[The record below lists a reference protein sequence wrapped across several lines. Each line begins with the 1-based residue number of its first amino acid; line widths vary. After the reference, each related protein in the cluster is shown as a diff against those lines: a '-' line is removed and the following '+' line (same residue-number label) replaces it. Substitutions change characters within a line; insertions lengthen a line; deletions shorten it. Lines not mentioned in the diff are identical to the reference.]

1 MSLVFARV
9 TVLEATAEHQQTS
22 VLAGVERVRHVRA
35 GPSEAI
41 WLVVVAGARAVAR
54 SDGARRLWRFLRL
67 QIGHVSRCTPCSCPE
82 ATPVWF

>member
-1 MSLVFARV
+1 
-9 TVLEATAEHQQTS
+9 
-22 VLAGVERVRHVRA
+22 
-35 GPSEAI
+35 
-41 WLVVVAGARAVAR
+41 VVAGARAVAR